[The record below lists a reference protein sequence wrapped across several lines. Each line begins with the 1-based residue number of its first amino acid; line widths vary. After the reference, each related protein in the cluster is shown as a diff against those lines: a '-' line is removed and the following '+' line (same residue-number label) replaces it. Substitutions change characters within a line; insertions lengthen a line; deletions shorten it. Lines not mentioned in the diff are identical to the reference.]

1 MDKIRVRFDPTDNTL
16 QVFFGA
22 PGKMAYLSPIDDDT
36 PEDVF
41 LIKDE
46 DDRVIGFEGHFY
58 HLEPGTL
65 PVEFET
71 RPLLT
76 PAGRTKQG

>member
-16 QVFFGA
+16 QVFFGDPA
-22 PGKMAYLSPIDDDT
+22 KMAYLSPIDDDT

-41 LIKDE
+41 LIRDE
-46 DDRVIGFEGHFY
+46 NDRVIGFEGHFY
-58 HLEPGTL
+58 HLEPGAL

-71 RPLLT
+71 MPLLS
-76 PAGRTKQG
+76 PAARARQG

>member
-16 QVFFGA
+16 QVFFGD

-46 DDRVIGFEGHFY
+46 DNRVIGFEGHFY

-65 PVEFET
+65 PIEMET
-71 RPLLT
+71 MPLLRQ
-76 PAGRTKQG
+76 AERSKQE

>member
-1 MDKIRVRFDPTDNTL
+1 MGCRFR
-16 QVFFGA
+16 
-22 PGKMAYLSPIDDDT
+22 KMAYLSPIDDDT

-58 HLEPGTL
+58 HLQPGAL
-65 PVEFET
+65 PVEWVT
-71 RPLLT
+71 MPLIR
-76 PAGRTKQG
+76 AAERAK